1 MFTCSGCGPFTKN
14 KERTQIFKEARNWR
28 YIYRN
33 KSDKACFQH
42 DMVYGY
48 FKNLH
53 KSTAVDRIVH
63 DKALTIAKNPDYDG
77 YQRGIHIFWMTH
89 FLIKSGQV
97 VVLLK
102 VKIY

>member
-1 MFTCSGCGPFTKN
+1 
-14 KERTQIFKEARNWR
+14 
-28 YIYRN
+28 
-33 KSDKACFQH
+33 
-42 DMVYGY
+42 MVYGY

-89 FLIKSGQV
+89 FLIKSG
-97 VVLLK
+97 
-102 VKIY
+102 